1 MQLIYHEQLIV
12 KWYILLYLLIAHS
25 FTTCVEKM
33 RTHYVG
39 EFLYRYSTVEA
50 ARIELDK
57 FYLKDFVALV
67 LKPASE
73 MESKVGL
80 VYMVMQT
87 ANNTHK
93 AESYT
98 KGCCLYYFQINLK
111 VAMYQLINRLIIEVG
126 GSERA
131 PC

>member
-1 MQLIYHEQLIV
+1 MQLIYHELLIV
-12 KWYILLYLLIAHS
+12 KLNILLYILLVHS

-39 EFLYRYSTVEA
+39 EFLYRYSTVDA
-50 ARIELDK
+50 ARLELDK
-57 FYLKDFVALV
+57 LYLKDFVALV
-67 LKPASE
+67 LKPASD

-93 AESYT
+93 AESQTRRY
-98 KGCCLYYFQINLK
+98 CLYYFHT
-111 VAMYQLINRLIIEVG
+111 
-126 GSERA
+126 
-131 PC
+131 